1 MRQSD
6 RVFFQALYEQYKYLL
21 LRVAGGFVTDPQEA
35 EDLVQT
41 ALTRLLPK
49 VDTLRQL
56 EEKALCTYLC
66 YTVRN
71 AALNQLRK
79 DGLRQ
84 KILVRQDSTELQAD
98 PAPGPEE
105 LLLQQERT
113 DRFRSVLEALPHEE
127 RTLLL
132 DKYLLGRSNEALAKE
147 LGCKPESIR
156 MKLTR
161 IRRKVLA
168 LMEEGEEHA

>member
-105 LLLQQERT
+105 LLCSRNVPT
-113 DRFRSVLEALPHEE
+113 VSVRCWRHFPTKSALCCWINTCWGDPMRHWQ
-127 RTLLL
+127 
-132 DKYLLGRSNEALAKE
+132 KSWAASPKA
-147 LGCKPESIR
+147 S
-156 MKLTR
+156 
-161 IRRKVLA
+161 V
-168 LMEEGEEHA
+168 

>member
-1 MRQSD
+1 MTSEII
-6 RVFFQALYEQYKYLL
+6 VALLGLMGTLAGSFLGVVAAGKLTQY
-21 LRVAGGFVTDPQEA
+21 R
-35 EDLVQT
+35 
-41 ALTRLLPK
+41 
-49 VDTLRQL
+49 LRQL

-71 AALNQLRK
+71 TALNQLRK

-84 KILVRQDSTELQAD
+84 KILVRQDSAELQAD
-98 PAPGPEE
+98 PTPGPEE
-105 LLLQQERT
+105 LLLRQERT
-113 DRFRSVLEALPHEE
+113 DRFRSVLETLPHEE

-147 LGCKPESIR
+147 LDCKPESIR

-161 IRRKVLA
+161 VRRKVLA
-168 LMEEGEEHA
+168 LMEEGEDQA